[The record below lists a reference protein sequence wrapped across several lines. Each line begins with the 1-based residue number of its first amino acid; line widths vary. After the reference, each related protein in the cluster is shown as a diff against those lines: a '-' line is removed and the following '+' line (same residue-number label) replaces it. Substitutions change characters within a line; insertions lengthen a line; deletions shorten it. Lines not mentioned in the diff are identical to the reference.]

1 MRKKHSPA
9 FKFKVAFEALSG
21 KSIVEIC
28 QKYEIAASLVHK
40 WKDHLKQNG
49 IKVFGDEKIAKPMD
63 WEREQ
68 AKLFQRIGELST
80 ELDYLKKIVEG

>member
-1 MRKKHSPA
+1 MRKNHSSA

-28 QKYEIAASLVHK
+28 QKYEISSSLVHK
-40 WKDHLKQNG
+40 WKNHLKQNG
-49 IKVFGDEKIAKPMD
+49 IKVFGDEKVAKPMD

-68 AKLFQRIGELST
+68 AKLYQRIGELAT
-80 ELDYLKKIVEG
+80 ELDFLKKIVEG

>member
-1 MRKKHSPA
+1 MRKKYSSA
-9 FKFKVAFEALSG
+9 FKFKVAFETLSG

-28 QKYEIAASLVHK
+28 QKYEISSSVVHK

-49 IKVFGDEKIAKPMD
+49 VKVFGDEKIAKPMD

-68 AKLFQRIGELST
+68 AKLYQRIGELST
-80 ELDYLKKIVEG
+80 ELDFLKKIVEG

>member
-1 MRKKHSPA
+1 MRKKYGSA

-21 KSIVEIC
+21 KSVVEIC
-28 QKYEIAASLVHK
+28 QKYEIAPSVVHK

-49 IKVFGDEKIAKPMD
+49 LKIFGDEKVSKSLD

-68 AKLFQRIGELST
+68 GKLYQRIGELST
-80 ELDYLKKIVEG
+80 ELDFLKKIVEG

>member
-28 QKYEIAASLVHK
+28 QKYEIAPSLVHK
-40 WKDHLKQNG
+40 WKEHLKNNG
-49 IKVFGDEKIAKPMD
+49 IKVFGDVKIAKPMD

-68 AKLFQRIGELST
+68 AKLYQRIGELST
-80 ELDYLKKIVEG
+80 ELDFLKKIVEG